1 MAKNSDKL
9 TLRQRESQR
18 IMREKSMRKKRQAI
32 VRKVQVGCAVCVA
45 LALVGGGFWVW
56 KNSMFSKAVQ
66 SASDGMYQMTAR
78 AGFSLDTL
86 YLEGRSRT
94 PVAEINKAI
103 GLNKGEPILQL
114 SLQELK
120 ERLEAVGSIRT
131 AAVERELPNRLA
143 IRIIEREPVAIW
155 QYQGK
160 KVLVDDNGV
169 AMPDVDMAA
178 YRNLPLIVGK
188 DAPEEIEEVL
198 ALLQSSKELTKRF
211 SAAVRISSRRWNIHL
226 KDGTQVKLPEQDAAK
241 AWEALA
247 KMQDKQQLL
256 DRDVKVIDLRVAGR
270 LFIKTSPED
279 VASDTSSAK
288 ET

>member
-1 MAKNSDKL
+1 MAKKSDKL

-18 IMREKSMRKKRQAI
+18 IMREKSLRKKRQAI
-32 VRKVQVGCAVCVA
+32 VRKAQIASAVLVVVM
-45 LALVGGGFWVW
+45 LAGGGFWLW

-66 SASDGMYQMTAR
+66 TVSNGMYQMTAR
-78 AGFSLDTL
+78 AGFRLDTL

-94 PVAEINKAI
+94 PMAEINKAI

-120 ERLEAVGSIRT
+120 ERLEAVGSIRDV
-131 AAVERELPNRLA
+131 AVERELPNRLA
-143 IRIIEREPVAIW
+143 IRIVEREPVAIW
-155 QYQGK
+155 QNKGK
-160 KVLVDDNGV
+160 LVLVDDKGV

-188 DAPEEIEEVL
+188 DAPTQVSEVL
-198 ALLQSSKELTKRF
+198 GLLQSSKELSKRF
-211 SAAVRISSRRWNIHL
+211 SAAVRISGRRWNVHL
-226 KDGTQVKLPEQDAAK
+226 KDGTQIKLPEQDAAK

-247 KMQDKQQLL
+247 KLHTKQKLL

-270 LFIKTSPED
+270 LFIKTSPEEI
-279 VASDTSSAK
+279 AGESSSAK